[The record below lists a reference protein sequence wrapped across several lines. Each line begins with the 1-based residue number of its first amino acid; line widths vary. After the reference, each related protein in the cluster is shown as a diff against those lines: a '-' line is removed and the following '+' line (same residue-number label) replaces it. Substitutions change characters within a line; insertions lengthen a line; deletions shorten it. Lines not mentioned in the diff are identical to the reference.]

1 MKKYVVPVA
10 DLVPGMFV
18 TDLDRPWL
26 GTPFLLQG
34 FVVDGADQIEDLRRL
49 CKVVTVDPARSNC
62 RRIDFSAYAVED
74 PVAGTHDFA
83 NEPEAAIENDD
94 FYAAAYLVRNRKTPR
109 TRGIPPAINPS
120 DGQSQ
125 LVAEMIYSASIVD
138 DVQSVMNALYSSIE
152 SGVKPD
158 FVELASLTM
167 EMAQSVARNH
177 DALLWLTRLKETDS
191 YSYDHAL
198 DVSVHMMLLASF
210 LGYPQHGV
218 ESMGLAGLL
227 QDIGKSEVSAELLQK
242 TGDLSEDERKQIRAH
257 VASSLDMLRK
267 TAVFSPSLFDIVAN
281 HHERHDGSGYPRGID
296 GDAVSLHAGMAG
308 MLDTYCAMLRA
319 RPYSEGL
326 SNQHVLE
333 EMNRMRGKAF
343 RETLVDQLIQ
353 CIGLY
358 PVGTLV
364 ELSSGEVAVVIQQN
378 QVRRLQ
384 PKVMILLGPDKT
396 VERHPRTLDLLM
408 QPRTPTGEPYRVLRA
423 LPGNAYGID
432 PRDFYLVG

>member
-1 MKKYVVPVA
+1 MKKYIVPVA

-34 FVVDGADQIEDLRRL
+34 FHVDGADQIEELRRL
-49 CKVVTVDPARSNC
+49 CKVVTVDPARSHC
-62 RRIDFSAYAVED
+62 RRVDFTAYERDEQPAK
-74 PVAGTHDFA
+74 PHDFA
-83 NEPEAAIENDD
+83 EEPEVAIENDD
-94 FYAAAYLVRNRKTPR
+94 FYSAAYLVRNRKLPKGRGTP
-109 TRGIPPAINPS
+109 PVINPS

-138 DVQSVMNALYSSIE
+138 DVQSVMNAIFASIE

-167 EMAQSVARNH
+167 EMAQSVARNT
-177 DALLWLTRLKETDS
+177 DALLWLARLKETDS
-191 YSYDHAL
+191 YSYDHAI
-198 DVSVHMMLLASF
+198 DVSVHMMVFASF
-210 LGYPQHGV
+210 LGYPQHSV
-218 ESMGLAGLL
+218 ESLGLAGML
-227 QDIGKSEVSAELLQK
+227 QDIGKSEVDPILLQK
-242 TGDLSEDERKQIRAH
+242 TGALDDDERSQIRAH

-281 HHERHDGSGYPRGID
+281 HHERHDGSGYPRGIA
-296 GDAVSLHAGMAG
+296 GEVLSLHAGMAG

-319 RPYSEGL
+319 RPYSDGL

-333 EMNRMRGKAF
+333 ELNRMRGKAF
-343 RETLVDQLIQ
+343 RETLVDQFVQ

-358 PVGTLV
+358 PIGTLV
-364 ELSSGEVAVVIQQN
+364 DLNSGEVAVVIQQN

-384 PKVMILLGPDKT
+384 PKVMVLLGPDKS

-408 QPRTPTGEPYRVLRA
+408 QPKTPTGEAYRIVRA
-423 LPGNAYGID
+423 LAGNAYGID
-432 PRDFYLVG
+432 PRDYYLVA